1 MRIFNV
7 YWWFTQFL
15 WHKEKV
21 NFKIASK
28 IQDVKSVSRVVCK
41 KEVNAI
47 WAYPKF
53 LQFSML
59 FQHWRKWVGT
69 RLPSETQQM
78 REWTNE
84 WKQTNRIH
92 NAFCLHYGQ
101 RSIVSHHLIRPQ
113 TWWEVMDIESNELAT
128 VEDTGR
134 GFAPST
140 QHIHLRFGVSLVRH
154 LYENQEEFP
163 GMLTGWFVE
172 YLCQAEMEDSSRPGH
187 SHSHRSFNSTV
198 RAAINSIAPSF
209 DNEPAPTHPIE
220 LAHLELSIF
229 LSWLKA
235 VERDFICTTHDNII
249 TVTTEDYGTIRL
261 SEEVYNYL
269 RRCLDTGVMT
279 CVLIC
284 WWKRRQSG
292 MFLWRGFNMS
302 TSDLWR
308 RITSWTTLFTLMK

>member
-1 MRIFNV
+1 MWNQSHVLFVR
-7 YWWFTQFL
+7 
-15 WHKEKV
+15 K
-21 NFKIASK
+21 
-28 IQDVKSVSRVVCK
+28 
-41 KEVNAI
+41 VNAI

-84 WKQTNRIH
+84 SKQTNRIH

-249 TVTTEDYGTIRL
+249 TVTTEDYGIIRL
-261 SEEVYNYL
+261 SEDVYNNSCSTLLFLFEKMFGY
-269 RRCLDTGVMT
+269 RRDDLCAHLLMIKEGRVGCFYDEDST
-279 CVLIC
+279 CQLLIC
-284 WWKRRQSG
+284 DEESHLELLYLPWWNN
-292 MFLWRGFNMS
+292 W
-302 TSDLWR
+302 
-308 RITSWTTLFTLMK
+308 